1 MFATGFD
8 VMTGAR
14 DRIDIR
20 GRDNKTLKARWAEGL
35 TSYLGMMTHGFPNLF
50 WVNGPHS
57 PFYNP
62 ILLAEYQ
69 GDFICSLFSQVSA
82 RNARR
87 VEADEEAE
95 RQYVELTNE
104 IGNMTLFPK
113 SDNYYMGDN
122 IPGKPRNVVFF
133 FGGFPLYRE
142 QCSVAGSELSGF
154 SIS

>member
-1 MFATGFD
+1 M
-8 VMTGAR
+8 
-14 DRIDIR
+14 
-20 GRDNKTLKARWAEGL
+20 
-35 TSYLGMMTHGFPNLF
+35 
-50 WVNGPHS
+50 
-57 PFYNP
+57 
-62 ILLAEYQ
+62 LAEYQ

-82 RNARR
+82 QNAQQ
-87 VEADEEAE
+87 VEADADAE
-95 RQYVELTNE
+95 RQYVQLTNE

-142 QCSVAGSELSGF
+142 QCSTAGADLSGF